1 MQTPWLPHTHKMPQ
15 GFDTDRLRLRRFT
28 IHDAV
33 KDYDAVTRLP
43 RQAPH
48 LYAFGS
54 DTRT

>member
-1 MQTPWLPHTHKMPQ
+1 MKTPWLPLTHKMPQ
-15 GFDTDRLRLRRFT
+15 GFDTDRLRLLT